1 MILAFG
7 QGSIVLATSV
17 SLFAVIVMLGQQMT
31 DAFWLYYEST
41 SMSLRQLNAPESM
54 LGRINGAFESI
65 EFVGPADSA
74 PATWGVDR
82 RDGRA
87 ATDADYGCGIAG
99 AGGLPC
105 SCRRSGRL
113 RLWLRWR

>member
-1 MILAFG
+1 
-7 QGSIVLATSV
+7 VLATSV

-65 EFVGPADSA
+65 EFIGLLL
-74 PATWGVDR
+74 
-82 RDGRA
+82 
-87 ATDADYGCGIAG
+87 G
-99 AGGLPC
+99 AGLGALLGETVGLRATLITGAALLAVAGLPLLL
-105 SCRRSGRL
+105 SPVRETRALAPVEADVGAL
-113 RLWLRWR
+113 VEA